1 MPFAE
6 ATGSLPH
13 YPGAVQSRKNCPE
26 WKVGGYLREMQ
37 QWHVKCS
44 CTVFVTMWRSGG
56 QHLNIKRQC
65 ICSTDLNA
73 EMVPALKNK
82 SIMKQSN
89 EEMCVNTNY
98 SLRFREDSEILM
110 HCQLLQ
116 RRLYNLDSFLCHKMH
131 PTV

>member
-1 MPFAE
+1 MEGGRISERDA
-6 ATGSLPH
+6 
-13 YPGAVQSRKNCPE
+13 AVAC
-26 WKVGGYLREMQ
+26 EMQ
-37 QWHVKCS
+37 LYCVCHDV
-44 CTVFVTMWRSGG
+44 RNGG

-116 RRLYNLDSFLCHKMH
+116 RRLYNPDSFLCHKMH